1 MSRKSDF
8 PSGRKAVRLSGRML
22 SLLLAVCL
30 FILAAPFAYDLYL
43 DRKNAS
49 EGTLP
54 TDASQIILR
63 DEADMLSEA
72 EEEQLKKDMLPV
84 TAYFPA
90 AFVTTLDTGNSSAEA
105 YSLRLYNQLF
115 EAEGGVLF
123 LIDFDTT
130 DSDGRQ
136 LYIRVSDRST
146 KLSVA
151 KCQTITDNIY
161 TYARDGKYYECAR
174 NAFVQMNEVL
184 SDRPIP
190 QPMKHASNLL
200 LSVVAALALVF
211 VIAHKRTKIKRPGV
225 VYQLDKNVSR
235 RLVLS
240 GASKR
245 LIKSYRYRNS
255 SSSSGGGGGGHSGG
269 GGGYSGGGGGGHS
282 SGGGGGGGSHGG
294 GHGF

>member
-8 PSGRKAVRLSGRML
+8 SSGRKAVRLSGRML
-22 SLLLAVCL
+22 SLLLAACL

-49 EGTLP
+49 EETLP

-72 EEEQLKKDMLPV
+72 EEELLKKDMLPV

-115 EAEGGVLF
+115 DAEGGVLF

-136 LYIRVSDRST
+136 LYIRVSDQST

-161 TYARDGKYYECAR
+161 TYARDGKYYECAQ
-174 NAFVQMNEVL
+174 NAFAQMNEVL

-235 RLVLS
+235 RLALS

-269 GGGYSGGGGGGHS
+269 GGGYSGGGGGHS